1 MRLVSHLD
9 LSRHAR
15 LADERTIILAWRMT
29 SRGKPKLPNCT
40 CVLCTSFPRILREG
54 ERCAKT
60 HSLCRKHT
68 RKYCTF
74 LSEKR
79 HKFGAFS
86 PLHLRRE
93 GWRMPGPK
101 GKTPLLS
108 CLPEEGLYFHLLP
121 PPLPQGN
128 STKVPPPTYLS
139 PEEEK
144 CFFRGHGREGR
155 WHSHSLLLGST
166 SRLDVPL
173 DLAQSLTGYI
183 FCALTTS
190 FRSVQ

>member
-121 PPLPQGN
+121 PLLPQREFNKGASPHLPFPGRGKKLFPRSWEGGSVALSFVAPRVYF
-128 STKVPPPTYLS
+128 ST
-139 PEEEK
+139 
-144 CFFRGHGREGR
+144 
-155 WHSHSLLLGST
+155 
-166 SRLDVPL
+166 
-173 DLAQSLTGYI
+173 
-183 FCALTTS
+183 
-190 FRSVQ
+190 